1 MKLRSPIDIE
11 ADYDNM
17 VIDEFPNID
26 DAKQLLTDTKRLLKN
41 EKEYLTYLVDSGQ
54 THITEAIDRDILHHQ
69 EITGH
74 LSKVVK
80 EKKRGTS

>member
-11 ADYDNM
+11 ADYDN
-17 VIDEFPNID
+17 VVLDEVLNID
-26 DAKQLLTDTKRLLKN
+26 DVKQLLIDTKRLLKN
-41 EKEYLTYLVDSGQ
+41 EKEYLTYLIDSGQ
-54 THITEAIDRDILHHQ
+54 THITEAIDRGILRHQ

-80 EKKRGTS
+80 EKKRGAS